1 MLDSYTSGVCAP
13 YLPFSL
19 HLGLPIACM
28 KKAGIFYVRY
38 VPQMLIK
45 SRDVLFRNNFPVAKA
60 AEQVVELRVGTI

>member
-1 MLDSYTSGVCAP
+1 MR
-13 YLPFSL
+13 
-19 HLGLPIACM
+19 
-28 KKAGIFYVRY
+28 KAGIFYVRY